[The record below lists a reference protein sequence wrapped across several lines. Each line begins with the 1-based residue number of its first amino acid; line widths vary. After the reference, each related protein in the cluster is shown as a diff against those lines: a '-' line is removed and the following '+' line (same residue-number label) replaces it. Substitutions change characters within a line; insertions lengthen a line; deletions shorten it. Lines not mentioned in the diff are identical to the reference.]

1 MVATHRAILNVITFQ
16 MKWLTS
22 CICLTEFSRI
32 GRIETGFHF
41 LGINYPG
48 TQTSDNTNVTQ
59 ANERSVIQ
67 LNTAHYLTSL
77 GGETNVATD
86 HQEPALD
93 RIVPHPR
100 TLRKARENVKA
111 MVNSGVSPCRIR
123 SYLHRWSTW
132 WVGTAQSWQ
141 YQELLEWFL
150 NVCWDLKPA
159 AYAAGLLHHAM
170 IKTANHDSVTPSPGF
185 HATA

>member
-1 MVATHRAILNVITFQ
+1 MMAVLKERGLGLSRKKT
-16 MKWLTS
+16 
-22 CICLTEFSRI
+22 RI

-77 GGETNVATD
+77 GGGETNVATD

-132 WVGTAQSWQ
+132 WVGTAQIWQ

-150 NVCWDLKPA
+150 QVCWDLKPA
-159 AYAAGLLHHAM
+159 AYAAGLIHHAIM
-170 IKTANHDSVTPSPGF
+170 KAANHDSVMPSPGF